1 MAAGK
6 GVHFWCFAQS
16 ISALDSTWGK
26 EHRKTLLHLA
36 ELVQILGFPRTD
48 AEGAEELSKAIGTA
62 TYEARTENRSGTIAE
77 NRIVTANT
85 QWQAG
90 DSRALVRERL
100 ITPRRTHDPWA
111 RPPIRHRLAQGYAA
125 RCAASPSCPLLAA
138 GGLPLSRRS
147 QPVRHPQAARRG
159 RLRTAGVAGVQTVI
173 RRKSTMTGKHQ
184 ALEDNENKLDETP
197 VTSASPGNQ
206 AIDPPPT
213 AEDDGEM
220 GPGVS
225 DPSTTAEEEAQMDQ
239 EAVGKTRTGS
249 LDPNPSLKE
258 ILGLVR
264 QVSTQI
270 QHAQK
275 DDGGRLKIGTRK
287 LVEITD
293 NLAAHAGEAR
303 SLLDELVAAGARER
317 DLGKAADRIEETI
330 TGYREGFSPLGR
342 RRAPAPAVVAGAR
355 AGRGRTGIP
364 AARRAGR
371 AAVPDRPPQRPV
383 PRVKRAH
390 LGQLWPHDC

>member
-1 MAAGK
+1 
-6 GVHFWCFAQS
+6 
-16 ISALDSTWGK
+16 
-26 EHRKTLLHLA
+26 
-36 ELVQILGFPRTD
+36 
-48 AEGAEELSKAIGTA
+48 
-62 TYEARTENRSGTIAE
+62 
-77 NRIVTANT
+77 
-85 QWQAG
+85 
-90 DSRALVRERL
+90 
-100 ITPRRTHDPWA
+100 
-111 RPPIRHRLAQGYAA
+111 
-125 RCAASPSCPLLAA
+125 
-138 GGLPLSRRS
+138 
-147 QPVRHPQAARRG
+147 
-159 RLRTAGVAGVQTVI
+159 
-173 RRKSTMTGKHQ
+173 MTGKHQ
-184 ALEDNENKLDETP
+184 TLQDNENKMDETP
-197 VTSASPGNQ
+197 VAVAPPGNQ

-213 AEDDGEM
+213 AEDDGEA

-317 DLGKAADRIEETI
+317 DLGKADDRIEETI
-330 TGYREGFSPLGR
+330 TGYREDFHRWGDAERQR
-342 RRAPAPAVVAGAR
+342 RRWLPGLALAVAAPAFLLLGVLVEQQFLIVPLNDPSRGWSGHIWDNYGPRLLIAR
-355 AGRGRTGIP
+355 WKLSGKTR
-364 AARRAGR
+364 
-371 AAVPDRPPQRPV
+371 
-383 PRVKRAH
+383 
-390 LGQLWPHDC
+390 W